1 MLNKKLTAITEVVMA
16 FGTFLE
22 GFCVSSAILYV
33 AVNFPVHAHSTGQ
46 SQTRTHWAEAS
57 APLAIVVYCQ
67 PSM

>member
-1 MLNKKLTAITEVVMA
+1 MA